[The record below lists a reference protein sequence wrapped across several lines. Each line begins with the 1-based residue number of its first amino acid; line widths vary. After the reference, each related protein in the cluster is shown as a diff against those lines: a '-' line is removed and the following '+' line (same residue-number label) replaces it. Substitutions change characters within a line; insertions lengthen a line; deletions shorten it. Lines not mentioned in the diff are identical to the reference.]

1 MKALGFAALLFA
13 ALGHSQTLF
22 ESEVR
27 SVLTNNCLKCHG
39 GEQTLGGFDMR
50 TSASFAK
57 GGNHGPAV
65 VPGKP
70 DASRLIEWVASG
82 KMPMG
87 GARLAAKDIDALRRW
102 VASGAAFP
110 EAVSLGEAKKV
121 FWSLRAPVKPAVP
134 SIDGVSHPVDA
145 FILDKLRSRGLTFAP
160 QADART
166 LIRRLHF
173 DLTGLPP
180 APEEFNL
187 GYEETVARLLASRHY
202 GERWGRYWLD
212 VVRFGETDGGEHNYE
227 RKHAWRYRDY
237 VIDSFHNDKP
247 YNQFIREQLTGDL
260 IAPQDPTMV
269 AATGFLVAGPW
280 DQVSAELN
288 KDKLMAATARMDELD
303 DMVTTTFH
311 TFQAMTVNC
320 ARCHDHKFDPIP
332 TRDYYKLT
340 AVFRGVGFGN
350 RKIATSEQ
358 EAEYDRLSK
367 PVRTEL
373 DSVKQAL
380 AKIEDPVRTQL
391 LRAKY
396 IAVDRARDGEHQRL
410 TVNPIWNRNRF
421 KPARARYYRLVIS
434 DHAGKLPKVT
444 GLRLLP
450 QGPSLAEWEGTV
462 KATSDSPVTVPL
474 GEANGPVTEMIWA
487 GQTNVYRLEASED
500 NQSWSIVCSSLDHV
514 GRNELDLPTVS
525 ESELIQQLAGTDR
538 AQREALIARRTEL
551 EQALKAIPDPPLV
564 YSARPRALE
573 PAFLLERGNVA
584 RPRDPVTPG
593 TLTAVS
599 QLPSDFGMSNTTA
612 DAARRQALA
621 DWIVNPRNPL
631 TARVIVNRV
640 WQYHFG
646 HGLVN
651 TPSDFGLNG
660 DRPSHPELLDWLAV
674 SFVENGYSIKW
685 LHRLILSSRT
695 WQQSDRFDEKA
706 NSIDA
711 GNRLLW
717 RMPLKRMDAETLRD
731 SILFV
736 TGKLDLNHR
745 GGPSFPLQK
754 MGSGGSYIYAPLNND
769 GPGVWKR
776 AVYRFVVRGGER
788 IMLDSFDCPDPS
800 VATPQR
806 TVSNTPV
813 QAFTLL
819 NNEFVVKQA
828 GFLAER
834 LDREAGPDPA
844 RRIRR
849 AYQLL
854 YGRDADPREVRLG
867 EEFLKSQPLAIYCR
881 ALLNANEFVYVP

>member
-1 MKALGFAALLFA
+1 MMKAAAALFLT
-13 ALGHSQTLF
+13 ALAHAQVSF
-22 ESEVR
+22 DSEIRPILVTHC
-27 SVLTNNCLKCHG
+27 VKCHG
-39 GEQTLGGFDMR
+39 ADQTLGGFDMR
-50 TSASFAK
+50 TASAFTK
-57 GGNHGPAV
+57 GGAHGRAV
-65 VPGKP
+65 VAGKP
-70 DASRLIEWVASG
+70 AESRLFEFVSSG

-87 GARLAAKDIDALRRW
+87 GARLAQKDIDTLRRW
-102 VASGAAFP
+102 ISEGAVYPDGVALGAP
-110 EAVSLGEAKKV
+110 KRV
-121 FWSLRAPVKPAVP
+121 FWSLRAPLKPPVP
-134 SIDGVSHPVDA
+134 AMSGVSNPIDA
-145 FILDKLRSRGLTFAP
+145 FILEKLRSKGLTFAP
-160 QADART
+160 EADART

-173 DLTGLPP
+173 GLTGLPP
-180 APEEFNL
+180 SPEEYSL
-187 GYEETVARLLASRHY
+187 TYDDAVSRLLGSRHY
-202 GERWGRYWLD
+202 GERWGRHWLD
-212 VVRFGETDGGEHNYE
+212 VVRYGETDGGEHNYE
-227 RKHAWRYRDY
+227 RPHAWRYRDY
-237 VIDSFHNDKP
+237 VIESFNQDKP
-247 YNQFIREQLTGDL
+247 YDQFIREQIAGDL
-260 IAPQDPTMV
+260 LGPQDPKTV

-350 RKIATSEQ
+350 RKVATAEQ
-358 EAEYDRLSK
+358 EAEYERLAK
-367 PVRTEL
+367 PVRTQL
-373 DSVKQAL
+373 DEVKKQIA
-380 AKIEDPVRTQL
+380 AIEDPVRNRL
-391 LRAKY
+391 LREKY
-396 IAVDRARDGEHQRL
+396 IALDRERAAEPGRI
-410 TVNPIWNRNRF
+410 TINPVWNRNRF
-421 KPARARYYRLVIS
+421 EPVRARYFRLVIS
-434 DHAGKLPKVT
+434 SHAGKVPTVSD
-444 GLRLLP
+444 LRLAP
-450 QGPSLAEWEGTV
+450 QGPSLPKWEGTE
-462 KATSDSPVTVPL
+462 KATDDQPAIVPL
-474 GEANGPVTEMIWA
+474 GEATGPLTEMTWA
-487 GQTNVYRLEASED
+487 GQTNVYRLEASDD
-500 NQSWSIVCSSLDHV
+500 NRTWRTICSSLDHV
-514 GRNELDLPTVS
+514 GRNELQLPSVSADELARELNEHDRTQRARLIALRTEIETKLKTIAEVPTVY
-525 ESELIQQLAGTDR
+525 A
-538 AQREALIARRTEL
+538 
-551 EQALKAIPDPPLV
+551 
-564 YSARPRALE
+564 ARPRAME
-573 PAFLLERGNVA
+573 PSFVLERGSVA
-584 RPRDPVTPG
+584 RQREPVSPG
-593 TLTAVS
+593 TLTAVAELRE
-599 QLPSDFGMSNTTA
+599 LPLSA
-612 DAARRQALA
+612 DATDAERRLALA
-621 DWIVNPRNPL
+621 RWITDPKNPL

-646 HGLVN
+646 QGLVN

-695 WQQSDRFDEKA
+695 YRQSDRFDEKA

-717 RMPLKRMDAETLRD
+717 HMPLKRMDAETLRD
-731 SILFV
+731 SILAV
-736 TGKLDLNHR
+736 TGKLDVQHQ

-769 GPGVWKR
+769 GPAVWKR

-819 NNEFVVKQA
+819 NNDFVVKQA

-834 LDREAGPDPA
+834 LQREAGTA
-844 RRIRR
+844 SAMRIRR

-854 YGRDADPREVRLG
+854 YGRDPKPREVELG
-867 EEFLKSQPLAIYCR
+867 EQFLKTEPLAIYCR